1 MLSWTER
8 VMLHNQFRILEL
20 LDPAKAEEY
29 QQKQEIVGKGY
40 EALYA
45 TLNENVAGEPAP
57 KSVSEEVHE
66 IFELF
71 RALNNSARKID
82 NVDASPPVMFQG
94 FDGTHEPNHYAY
106 AIFVIE
112 KQGLWK
118 EHRANSYNSGAPMLP
133 KYARMIQAWSKHGRS
148 GELDRNQIEDISRA

>member
-1 MLSWTER
+1 MLTWTER

-20 LDPAKAEEY
+20 LDPARAEEY

-45 TLNENVAGEPAP
+45 TLNEKVSGEPAP

-66 IFELF
+66 ILELF
-71 RALNNSARKID
+71 RTLHNSARTIGGVEGTPFIK
-82 NVDASPPVMFQG
+82 FRG
-94 FDGTHEPNHYAY
+94 FDGTNEPAHYGY

-112 KQGLWK
+112 KQGLWP
-118 EHRANSYNSGAPMLP
+118 EHRAESYNSNTAMLP
-133 KYARMIQAWSKHGRS
+133 KYSRMIEAWSRLGRTR
-148 GELDRNQIEDISRA
+148 ELDRDQLEEIAGA